1 MTKSEK
7 QSASIRKEKAEK
19 TKRRKGKKPIYVK
32 TYKKA
37 ALDEVDTD
45 TLQYAEI
52 SARKLVTLLGNLPIS
67 KKDADYLRLNLVY
80 QFQVSPTPDPKFFN
94 YYTKDN
100 CIAILLNLQSKLKP
114 NNPWKNS
121 IPLIIQGLSLATKF
135 FQNELQKSEPEPT
148 TSINL
153 DKGDPHPGTS
163 IAYAFFPKL
172 YRLVPSTK
180 SIMDLFDTVFSKY
193 DPKQTEIAKNMI
205 DNLIEISNI
214 IESDSYDNPS
224 IPQNIKD
231 FIKHTKL
238 PTNYQLQTLFNNT
251 NLNEIKD
258 ALDQHLNTEKENA
271 TISTLE
277 ELEDAPPTQ
286 RSPILQVA
294 KLFNSLTLEKY
305 AR

>member
-1 MTKSEK
+1 
-7 QSASIRKEKAEK
+7 
-19 TKRRKGKKPIYVK
+19 V
-32 TYKKA
+32 
-37 ALDEVDTD
+37 
-45 TLQYAEI
+45 
-52 SARKLVTLLGNLPIS
+52 
-67 KKDADYLRLNLVY
+67 
-80 QFQVSPTPDPKFFN
+80 
-94 YYTKDN
+94 
-100 CIAILLNLQSKLKP
+100 
-114 NNPWKNS
+114 
-121 IPLIIQGLSLATKF
+121 
-135 FQNELQKSEPEPT
+135 
-148 TSINL
+148 
-153 DKGDPHPGTS
+153 
-163 IAYAFFPKL
+163 
-172 YRLVPSTK
+172 
-180 SIMDLFDTVFSKY
+180 
-193 DPKQTEIAKNMI
+193 I

-294 KLFNSLTLEKY
+294 KLFNSLILEKY